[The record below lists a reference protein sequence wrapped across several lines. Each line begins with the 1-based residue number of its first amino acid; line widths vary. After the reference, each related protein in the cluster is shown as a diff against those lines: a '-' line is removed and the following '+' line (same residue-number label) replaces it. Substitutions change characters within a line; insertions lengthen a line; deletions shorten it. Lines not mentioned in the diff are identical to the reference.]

1 MRTQA
6 TGQLLKLY
14 IGERDQYRGIPLY
27 HAIVMRAREMGIA
40 GATVYRGLEGYGAGS
55 RVHTANIL
63 RLSEDLP
70 VIIEIV
76 DSPDRIATL
85 IPELDRMVG
94 EGLVFS
100 VDDVQIVKYRK
111 APRPGQ
117 PPQSW

>member
-76 DSPDRIATL
+76 DSPDRIAAL

-100 VDDVQIVKYRK
+100 VDAVQIVKYRK

-117 PPQSW
+117 PPQSR